1 MKDVNVSTANEFH
14 DWQRVNLPHKF
25 VIQDIDTWPLMV
37 SDPTENYDP
46 ICLIE
51 LKRSSFEPENWTP
64 FKDDLP
70 NYMAIHKL
78 AQRAGIPLVI
88 IYFVKGKSLSEA
100 DAKIA
105 IFKVTNVDNTQL
117 PWITYTKNVVRAEDF
132 KNAFPQILL

>member
-14 DWQRVNLPHKF
+14 DWQRVNLPGKF
-25 VIQDIDTWPLMV
+25 VIQDIDTWPLIV
-37 SDPTENYDP
+37 SDSTENYDP

-51 LKRSSFEPENWTP
+51 LKRSSYEPENWMP

-88 IYFVKGKSLSEA
+88 IYFMKGKSLSE
-100 DAKIA
+100 DNAKIA

-117 PWITYTKNVVRAEDF
+117 PWITYAKNVVRAEDF